1 MGAEIRSTGAYV
13 PERRMSNHE
22 FEAFLDT
29 SDEWIQSHTG
39 IRFRHIADPDEAP
52 SDLGYRAAVQALERA
67 RIEPDDLGM
76 VLVATAS
83 GDHVGFPSTAC
94 IIQNKLGASNCA
106 AMDLLV
112 GCTGF
117 VYGLETA
124 KGLIASGTVQ
134 HVLVVGSEV
143 LTRIMDWKDRNTCVL
158 FGDGAGAAVV
168 SHSNNGH
175 GILDSFLR
183 SDGSRAMALAR
194 EAGGTRT
201 PYEPGKTSYRELL
214 IKMEG
219 RLVYNFA
226 VQVIVDT
233 VNTILERNHLTI
245 DDVKFIVPHQA
256 NERIIEAAAKR
267 GRIPREKLYVNIAEY
282 ANTSAATIPI
292 ALNDL
297 VEQGLLERG
306 DLIVT
311 AGFGAGL
318 TFGGNLVRW

>member
-1 MGAEIRSTGAYV
+1 MGAAIRSLGAYV
-13 PERRMSNHE
+13 PKRRMSNHE
-22 FEAFLDT
+22 FEEFLDT

-39 IRFRHIADPDEAP
+39 IKFRHVASDDEAP
-52 SDLGYRAAVQALERA
+52 SDLGRRAAEQALGRA
-67 RIEPDDLGM
+67 GLSPDQLGM

-94 IIQNKLGASNCA
+94 IIQDKLGASNAA

-124 KGLIASGTVQ
+124 KGLIASGAAE
-134 HVLVVGSEV
+134 HILLVGSEV
-143 LTRIMDWKDRNTCVL
+143 LTRIMDWEGRNTAVL
-158 FGDGAGAAVV
+158 FGDGAGAAVI
-168 SHSNNGH
+168 SHSNNGC

-183 SDGSRAMALAR
+183 SDGSGARALAR

-201 PYEPGKTSYRELL
+201 PFRPGQTDRRELL
-214 IKMEG
+214 LKMEG

-233 VNTILERNHLTI
+233 VTTILTRNRLTI
-245 DDVKFIVPHQA
+245 DDVKYIVPHQA
-256 NERIIEAAAKR
+256 NERIIEAAAR
-267 GRIPREKLYVNIAEY
+267 RSRIPREKFFVNIAEY

-297 VEQGLLERG
+297 VEREMLEPG

>member
-1 MGAEIRSTGAYV
+1 MGAEIRSLGAYV
-13 PERRMSNHE
+13 PQRRMANRE

-39 IRFRHIADPDEAP
+39 IKFRHIADEGEAA
-52 SDLGYRAAVQALERA
+52 SDLGHRAAVQALERA
-67 RIEPDDLGM
+67 AVDPAELDM
-76 VLVATAS
+76 VLVATATA
-83 GDHVGFPSTAC
+83 DHVGFPSTAC
-94 IIQNKLGASNCA
+94 LIQHKLGARNSA
-106 AMDLLV
+106 AMDLVV

-124 KGLIASGTVQ
+124 KGLIASGSAR
-134 HVLVVGSEV
+134 HVLLVGSEV
-143 LTRIMDWKDRNTCVL
+143 LTRIMDWSDRNTCVL
-158 FGDGAGAAVV
+158 FGDGAGAAVI
-168 SHSNNGH
+168 SHTNNGH

-201 PYEPGKTSYRELL
+201 PFKPGETNQRDLFL
-214 IKMEG
+214 KMEG
-219 RLVYNFA
+219 RAVYNFA

-233 VNTILERNHLTI
+233 VRTILERNRVSI

-267 GRIPREKLYVNIAEY
+267 SRLPREKFYVNIAEY

-292 ALNDL
+292 ALNEL
-297 VEQGLLERG
+297 VEQGKLQRG
-306 DLIVT
+306 DLVLT

-318 TFGGNLVRW
+318 TYGGNLVRW